1 MTKVNEKEAT
11 WIETKGKLK
20 EQFAMLS
27 ENQERTIEMQ
37 DEILRR
43 IQIKLGKTKEEIKK
57 LISE

>member
-1 MTKVNEKEAT
+1 MTKAIEKELN
-11 WIETKGKLK
+11 WIKTKGKLK
-20 EQFAMLS
+20 ERFAMLS
-27 ENQERTIEMQ
+27 ENKEQTLEMQ